1 MPQGQEKID
10 CQMPGGWEFFCAN
23 ARGVPGGMVRAGIE
37 QDIQTVKFFQS
48 AENISLNSEKLRRKT
63 ILSQTIF
70 ARILTLNATFAPR
83 SPLQP
88 TPRAPRLACLSHYSC
103 FCFIKPSKIRATR
116 IALKLLRSGQK
127 QNLQAF
133 F

>member
-1 MPQGQEKID
+1 MANLAKILVAIFFIQYKMLSCTGQDVFIS
-10 CQMPGGWEFFCAN
+10 CSAPSGPLIICPS
-23 ARGVPGGMVRAGIE
+23 GVE
-37 QDIQTVKFFQS
+37 TTDQTVKFFQC

-88 TPRAPRLACLSHYSC
+88 TPRAPRLACPSHYSS
-103 FCFIKPSKIRATR
+103 FCFIKPSIQRSE
-116 IALKLLRSGQK
+116 LLG
-127 QNLQAF
+127 LY
-133 F
+133 